1 MSHKKMSN
9 KSSIEWFDEQLCKRM
24 AFEDI
29 EVANWYLEIFNQAK
43 EMHKQEIMNAS
54 DRFANSID
62 FTIEDFEQYYNE
74 TFGK

>member
-29 EVANWYLEIFNQAK
+29 EVANWYLEIFNQAQK
-43 EMHKQEIMNAS
+43 MHKEEI
-54 DRFANSID
+54 
-62 FTIEDFEQYYNE
+62 IEAFSLGDNQQGFENEAVDYYNVS
-74 TFGK
+74 FGK